1 MRTLPPA
8 GPCRR
13 PLAAGKTRAG
23 RRPRARTPVAP
34 ARRGS
39 PAGGTPW
46 NPSPGDGAA
55 GPEAAVVR
63 RDPSRLGP
71 RIPACRALAALAA
84 ILVLLAAGCGGRPW
98 GPRSLTLTLTP
109 EFRIEPAEI
118 VVRPGETVRLEVVN
132 ADPRLPHRLESAGKL
147 GPDLELPPGQRRVVE
162 WTAPAEAGAFPIW
175 CGMPGHR
182 KNGMVARVVIR
193 AEP

>member
-13 PLAAGKTRAG
+13 PLAAGKTRAR

-147 GPDLELPPGQRRVVE
+147 GRTSSCRRVSGGWWSGPPPRKRARSPSGVACRA
-162 WTAPAEAGAFPIW
+162 TARTGW
-175 CGMPGHR
+175 WPGW
-182 KNGMVARVVIR
+182 
-193 AEP
+193 